1 MNTMPKQN
9 NHPTNNKLL
18 KTGWKMLFTGYFIS
32 FLLIV
37 FGTFFISDVSLKN
50 LPENEQVKA
59 MWFGYGLMIGLI
71 ISITLIVW
79 AAMLA
84 ILSLWREQGGKKLL
98 IYSAVVTPIIIFIS
112 PWVIMYISSFI
123 SGNNL

>member
-1 MNTMPKQN
+1 
-9 NHPTNNKLL
+9 
-18 KTGWKMLFTGYFIS
+18 MLFTGYFIS